1 MRIKLLLFFASLAL
15 VGCETSPTSGPRS
28 APTCVGPACADAGP
42 EDISLDPG
50 SQSEGGD
57 VGNDATED
65 VGDDTPDVSED
76 AGEDVEPGDADPDTE
91 TDVEADS
98 GEDASTDTESD
109 LGPCGGEEPNGCGG
123 CFGLGFEVG
132 GPCGECVDGLWEC
145 DGPDALV
152 CVGAEREPRDWWRDV
167 DMDGFG
173 NADTLPFL
181 GCDAPAPGWIDNA
194 GDCDDDADDIFPG
207 ADETCDGQDQD
218 CDGEIDEAPSE
229 ECTDACC
236 DDGLVC
242 TSGDCLIRCDE
253 GTRCGDDLEYCC
265 EGASICYADECAI
278 PGNLCGFTEDC
289 DLDEICEPSLGIC
302 LPREVVPPC
311 EFVPPVG
318 EFEPALGC
326 RWTTAGLDVNP
337 THDDVVATPIVIN
350 LTDDDG
356 DGLTNENDIPE
367 IVFPTYNLGGGCCNR
382 PSTLRIVSGDC
393 NDDGTMTTLASLTEP
408 AITNDSG
415 IAAADLNGDGVPEI
429 VAPAHNGSRAQ
440 GTVAFTRVTDDGS
453 EWEVLWHN
461 ETYPTF
467 DVHSR
472 GGAVVSIANLDASGA
487 PEIIIGNVVLNG
499 LDGSLVWD
507 GAVPVEG
514 REPGGIGNNAFL
526 GPSSVVADVDLDG
539 FMEVFAGNTLYEH
552 TGEQAWTYEYTTDNS
567 RCGGS
572 LPCDGFNAAGDFDD
586 DSEGELVAI
595 RRGEVFV
602 WNHDGTLLWQQEIP
616 IDDCGYNESGPPTV
630 ADFDGDGFP
639 EIGTA
644 SADFYVV
651 LDLNDCGG
659 DNWEELGCEA
669 EGILWKVANRDC
681 SSRATGSSVFDFEG
695 DGRAEVVYADERNFR
710 IFDGETGAILFDDGT
725 HGSHTR
731 IEMPVI
737 ADVDND
743 GNSEVIIPENGSGGG
758 NPGIDIWE
766 DGSDNWVRTRRIWN
780 QHGYSVTN
788 INEDGTVP
796 LVPERNWLNPRLNN
810 YRQNT
815 QPGGVF
821 DAPDLAIT
829 ALRLIGDECPLTTFR
844 VIVEVTNEGALSVPA
859 GVPIQVF
866 VGAGEATFGLDTVET
881 VTRLFPGDTETI
893 VFDATVSED
902 VPAPPYTVRATI
914 DPDEEINECDE
925 SDNSRESDGFDCY
938 PFP

>member
-1 MRIKLLLFFASLAL
+1 MRLRLPIFLCSVALA
-15 VGCETSPTSGPRS
+15 GCGTSATSGSDPE
-28 APTCVGPACADAGP
+28 PACV
-42 EDISLDPG
+42 SL
-50 SQSEGGD
+50 SCGD
-57 VGNDATED
+57 TDL
-65 VGDDTPDVSED
+65 ED
-76 AGEDVEPGDADPDTE
+76 ASPDSRLGVDVEDT
-91 TDVEADS
+91 
-98 GEDASTDTESD
+98 GEDASGDADTDDDSAIDAGPDGGEDTTPDSDSGGDDVSPDVEPDIQPD
-109 LGPCGGEEPNGCGG
+109 LGPCGGGEPNECGG
-123 CFGLGFEVG
+123 CFGLGFDLG
-132 GPCGECVDGLWEC
+132 AACGECSDGAWEC
-145 DGPDALV
+145 DGDDALV
-152 CVGAEREPRDWWRDV
+152 CVGASREPIDWWRDA

-173 NADTLPFL
+173 NGETLPFR
-181 GCDAPAPGWIDNA
+181 GCEAPAPGWIDNT
-194 GDCDDDADDIFPG
+194 GDCDDDDGAIYPG
-207 ADETCDGQDQD
+207 AVETCDGEDQD
-218 CDGEIDEAPSE
+218 CDDEIDEAPTE
-229 ECTDACC
+229 ECLDACC
-236 DDGLVC
+236 DDAQVC
-242 TSGDCLIRCDE
+242 SDGDCLIRCDE
-253 GTRCGDDLEYCC
+253 GTRCGSALEYCC
-265 EGASICYADECAI
+265 EGASICYSNECAV
-278 PGNLCGFTEDC
+278 PGDLCGFTEDC
-289 DLDEICEPSLGIC
+289 ALDEICEPSLGIC

-318 EFEPALGC
+318 VFEPALGC
-326 RWTTAGLDVNP
+326 RWTSAGLESPNRR
-337 THDDVVATPIVIN
+337 DVVATPIVIN

-367 IVFPTYNLGGGCCNR
+367 IVFPTYNLSGGCCNR
-382 PSTLRIVSGDC
+382 PSTLRIVSGAC
-393 NDDGTMTTLASLTEP
+393 NDDGTMTTLASLSEP
-408 AITNDSG
+408 AVTNDSG

-429 VAPAHNGSRAQ
+429 VAPAHNGSRPQ

-461 ETYPTF
+461 ETYPTY
-467 DVHSR
+467 DDHSR
-472 GGAVVSIANLDASGA
+472 GGAIVSIANIDASGA

-499 LDGSLVWD
+499 LDGSLLWD
-507 GAVPVEG
+507 GSNPGDGLA
-514 REPGGIGNNAFL
+514 PGGVGNNAFL

-539 FMEVFAGNTLYEH
+539 FMEVYAGNTLYEH
-552 TGEQAWTYEYTTDNS
+552 DGTVAWTYEYTTSNS

-572 LPCDGFNAAGDFDD
+572 LPCDGFNAAGNFDD
-586 DSEGELVAI
+586 DAEGELVAI

-602 WNHDGTLLWQQEIP
+602 WDHDGTLLWQQEIP
-616 IDDCGYNESGPPTV
+616 IAGCAYNESGPPTI

-659 DNWEELGCEA
+659 DDWEALGCDSA
-669 EGILWKVANRDC
+669 GILWKVPNRDC
-681 SSRATGSSVFDFEG
+681 SSRSTGSSVFDFEG

-710 IFDGETGAILFDDGT
+710 IFDGATGTILFDDDT

-743 GNSEVIIPENGSGGG
+743 GNSEVIIPENGSHSGR
-758 NPGIDIWE
+758 PGVDVWE
-766 DGSDNWVRTRRIWN
+766 DGADNWVRTRRIWN

-810 YRQNT
+810 YRQNI

-866 VGAGEATFGLDTVET
+866 VDAGDATFGLDSVET
-881 VTRLFPGDTETI
+881 ISRLFPGDTETI
-893 VFDATVSED
+893 VFDATVSDD
-902 VPAPPYTVRATI
+902 VPPPPYTVRATI

-925 SDNSRESDGFDCY
+925 SNNSRDSDGFDCY